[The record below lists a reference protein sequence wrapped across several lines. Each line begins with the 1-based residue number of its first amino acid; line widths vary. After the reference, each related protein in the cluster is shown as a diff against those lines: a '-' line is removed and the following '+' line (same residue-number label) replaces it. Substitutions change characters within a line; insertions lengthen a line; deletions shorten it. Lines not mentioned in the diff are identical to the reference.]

1 MRLHVSDPTSFESV
15 ELDAPP
21 ESCFIASR
29 SSRFCVVNL
38 YLFRL
43 VTFILQPQSE
53 MATLDGPEVSEKD
66 LEKYRVREHSS

>member
-21 ESCFIASR
+21 ESCFNASR

-38 YLFRL
+38 YF
-43 VTFILQPQSE
+43 
-53 MATLDGPEVSEKD
+53 VSTCHLYLIAAK
-66 LEKYRVREHSS
+66 